1 MTVELPP
8 LPFDFDALEP
18 YMSRRTLEFHYGKHH
33 KSFVDA
39 ILETIAGTDLE
50 RAGLLEI
57 ARAAKTRDNVRL
69 FNNAAQAW
77 NHAFFWDSL
86 SARGGGVA
94 FGLHGEWIN
103 RSFGGPSGRHTA
115 FKAVATGHF
124 GSGWAWLVIKSDKLA
139 VMSTH
144 DAGTPALEDGITPL
158 LTCDVWEHA
167 YYLDYQNQ
175 RSAFIDAFLDKLV
188 NWDFAEANLRRW
200 VARDDTATSAPGTML
215 RAGRLAEQ
223 RL

>member
-18 YMSRRTLEFHYGKHH
+18 HMSRRTLEFHYGKHH
-33 KSFVDA
+33 KAYVDA
-39 ILETIAGTDLE
+39 TLAAIAGTEFE

-57 ARAAKTRDNVRL
+57 AQTAKARDNVRL

-77 NHAFFWDSL
+77 NHAFFWNSL
-86 SARGGGVA
+86 SPKGGGVA
-94 FGLHGEWIN
+94 FGLLGEWIN
-103 RSFGGPSGRHTA
+103 RNFGGPSGLHTA

-124 GSGWAWLVIKSDKLA
+124 GSGWAWLVIKSGKLA

-158 LTCDVWEHA
+158 LTCDLWEHA
-167 YYLDYQNQ
+167 YYLDYQNL
-175 RSAFIDAFLDKLV
+175 RPTFVDAFLDKLA

-200 VARDDTATSAPGTML
+200 MAANGVAKSFLGAVFSAATP
-215 RAGRLAEQ
+215 AEHV
-223 RL
+223 